1 MGCVSLHR
9 GMCVSPSTFVY
20 AGCSSS
26 GLYTSVSCY
35 RAVSQ
40 PALPVPRQAPTHAGA
55 HPLCVTWTI
64 CVVCTSVISVY
75 SGRLLV

>member
-9 GMCVSPSTFVY
+9 GMCVSPSTFVS

-35 RAVSQ
+35 RDVSQ
-40 PALPVPRQAPTHAGA
+40 PFLCPDR
-55 HPLCVTWTI
+55 HPHTQV
-64 CVVCTSVISVY
+64 SVRRV
-75 SGRLLV
+75 

>member
-40 PALPVPRQAPTHAGA
+40 PFLCPDRHPHMQVPIH
-55 HPLCVTWTI
+55 CV
-64 CVVCTSVISVY
+64 
-75 SGRLLV
+75 